1 MLWSL
6 CIFVLERR
14 EFVYVLPELLKMYL
28 YSINFVVSMKKEK
41 PESPLLSATLM
52 GGKNLLHIIN
62 KTISM
67 SGPLRDLIHTYKYR
81 KIIILMC
88 IVILYWKI

>member
-1 MLWSL
+1 
-6 CIFVLERR
+6 
-14 EFVYVLPELLKMYL
+14 
-28 YSINFVVSMKKEK
+28 MKKEK

-88 IVILYWKI
+88 IVILY